1 MDVARAWGVENL
13 SPKERVLKV
22 LDAGCDQF
30 GENSPSQI
38 IELVKEG
45 KLSEAGLIVQ

>member
-1 MDVARAWGVENL
+1 MICTDWNIINATGMDVARAWGVENL

-30 GENSPSQI
+30 GEKAAQ
-38 IELVKEG
+38 VKS
-45 KLSEAGLIVQ
+45 LN